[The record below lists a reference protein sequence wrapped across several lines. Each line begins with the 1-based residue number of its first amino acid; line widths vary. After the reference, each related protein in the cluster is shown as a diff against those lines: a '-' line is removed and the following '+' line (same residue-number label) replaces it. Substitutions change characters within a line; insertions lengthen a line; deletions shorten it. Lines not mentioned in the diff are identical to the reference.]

1 MERIIIHLKRG
12 LQCLCIPYIETMSM
26 RTEHRKNHSRPRV
39 ANPRGRQLLMARVL
53 QNTTLRK
60 QYSAILHTKT
70 SNKLRKYKSEI
81 MGGSSWSAKG
91 NCSKNYDKIVEH
103 MRHRHFHGH
112 MTKIFALSFGY
123 TCTIPHLRKKITWDN
138 SKHV

>member
-1 MERIIIHLKRG
+1 M
-12 LQCLCIPYIETMSM
+12 CIPYVETMSM

-60 QYSAILHTKT
+60 QYSALLHTKT
-70 SNKLRKYKSEI
+70 ISYVSINLKSWVVAAGVQKEI
-81 MGGSSWSAKG
+81 AV
-91 NCSKNYDKIVEH
+91 KITTRLVDH

-123 TCTIPHLRKKITWDN
+123 TCTIPH
-138 SKHV
+138 